1 MSARVSARTRRSL
14 AEVVHSREMIVVC
27 GSGGT
32 GKTTVSAALGTMA
45 ALTSSAR
52 VLVLT
57 VDPARR
63 LATAL
68 GFPDGDLAG
77 QAPVRVDPAV
87 FAALGHECPGE
98 LWVAMLDTKAGW
110 DDLVRRHAP
119 SDDVARRL
127 LANPL
132 YTNITGRFVNSHDYI
147 AMEQL
152 HALHESGD
160 YDLVVIDTPPSR
172 RALDLLDAPA
182 RMREFFG
189 GRLITWLTIPSRS
202 RLAAAAAR
210 PFTAV
215 ADRVLGSRF
224 LADIAEFF
232 TLFGTMEEGFVE
244 RAGAVE
250 ALLADE
256 RTSFVVVTTSEPAPS
271 REARHLVTELGR
283 RSFGL
288 GAVVLNRTL
297 PEGLRGKAATEA
309 AATLRSPDGA
319 AALAAVLV
327 PLLGPGV
334 EVPHG
339 LAESLAHVLTETGER
354 VGELQVAAAREA
366 ECRRSLEQVASVVVP
381 LPALRGDASGLAAL
395 VTLAASL
402 S

>member
-1 MSARVSARTRRSL
+1 MSARATARTRRSL

-32 GKTTVSAALGTMA
+32 GKTTVSAALGAMA
-45 ALTSSAR
+45 AMTSSAR

-68 GFPDGDLAG
+68 GLGDGELAG
-77 QAPVRVDPAV
+77 HAPVRVEPSE
-87 FAALGHECPGE
+87 FTALGQECPGE

-110 DDLVRRHAP
+110 DELVRRHAP
-119 SDDVARRL
+119 DDEVAERL

-132 YTNITGRFVNSHDYI
+132 YANITGRFVNSHDYI

-152 HALHESGD
+152 HALHESGE

-244 RAGAVE
+244 RARAVE

-256 RTSFVVVTTSEPAPS
+256 RTSFVVVTTAEPSPS
-271 REARHLVTELGR
+271 REARHLVAELGR
-283 RSFGL
+283 RSLGL

-297 PEGLRGKAATEA
+297 PDGLRGRAATEA
-309 AATLRSPDGA
+309 AATLRAPEA
-319 AALAAVLV
+319 AVDLAAVLA
-327 PLLGPGV
+327 PLLRLGA
-334 EVPHG
+334 VPAD
-339 LAESLAHVLTETGER
+339 LEESLAHVLVETGER

-366 ECRRSLEQVASVVVP
+366 ECRRSLEQVAPVVVP
-381 LPALRGDASGLAAL
+381 LPALRGDAAGLAAL
-395 VTLAASL
+395 VALAGSL